1 MVWKILSVGE
11 REFFLEGQIH
21 GRKKKLTMENLMD
34 NEGGEFY
41 IGLSL
46 LVRTE
51 GNLIGNL
58 IGNWFNSN
66 GIDRN
71 QMERAK
77 PESTKLYYTE
87 IWQNR
92 LKSNRIDWNLI

>member
-1 MVWKILSVGE
+1 MLVLSHNLIYFGRCYLNETELIDGVKNSIRRRE

-58 IGNWFNSN
+58 IGN
-66 GIDRN
+66 
-71 QMERAK
+71 
-77 PESTKLYYTE
+77 
-87 IWQNR
+87 
-92 LKSNRIDWNLI
+92 